1 MIRRP
6 GAKAPVE
13 APTAKAAPAP
23 TTRRS
28 RIVHVASSTELRQ
41 FMVSFVA
48 EQVLEAE
55 TALEVLQQAQARG
68 ATEVTSI
75 VRIA

>member
-1 MIRRP
+1 
-6 GAKAPVE
+6 
-13 APTAKAAPAP
+13 
-23 TTRRS
+23 
-28 RIVHVASSTELRQ
+28 
-41 FMVSFVA
+41 MVSFVA

-68 ATEVTSI
+68 ATEVTSV